1 VEPPPFFGRDEA
13 ELRACASNAVDMAE
27 GAFDMTA
34 MRHTVD
40 GETVADLSVYLV
52 ATPRFTL
59 WLPEDNLL
67 ESD

>member
-1 VEPPPFFGRDEA
+1 
-13 ELRACASNAVDMAE
+13 
-27 GAFDMTA
+27 MTA
-34 MRHTVD
+34 MRLTVD